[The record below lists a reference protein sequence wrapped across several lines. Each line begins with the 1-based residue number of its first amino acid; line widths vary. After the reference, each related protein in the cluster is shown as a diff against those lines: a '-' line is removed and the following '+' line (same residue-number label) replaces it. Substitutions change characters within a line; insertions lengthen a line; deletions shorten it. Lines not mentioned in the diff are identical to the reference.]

1 MLGIEPEI
9 RTRLL
14 EPHRALIVN
23 FPVRSDS
30 GEVSSFTGYRV
41 QHTLAMGPVK
51 GGVRYGP
58 GVSLGECAALAMWMT
73 FKCALLGLPFGGAK
87 GGVRCDPYRLSDG
100 ELERLTRRYASEIF
114 PVIGPD
120 RDIPAPD
127 MATGEREMAWFMDTY
142 SQQVGHPVPE
152 IVTGKPYGELGVHE
166 DPRWLGSVRWAR
178 ALPRLRTLTHPD
190 AVLDAAWQAFL
201 DVLVKQGDFG
211 TVEYD
216 REALTGW
223 ARYDEGKQV
232 LIGLMAEI
240 AAPVLEIVR
249 SEVAGVSGEVPSVQ
263 HAGLID
269 HKGRQVFPWK
279 ERIHLQV
286 AVPADPPVER
296 LRVQFLGGPGGPH
309 FTVEARYPDARPLLD
324 LDPDAGGSPELRR
337 ATDYLAGLPEPFSVE
352 RDWENYWSRVHPPA
366 QWLDAGPDVHEV
378 LLSFVRDDV
387 RVLAES
393 GIFQA
398 LPRGVEPIEQ
408 SKEPQTDE

>member
-1 MLGIEPEI
+1 MAPSHESDLRAVLKGLRRAGDEAQL
-9 RTRLL
+9 TR
-14 EPHRALIVN
+14 
-23 FPVRSDS
+23 
-30 GEVSSFTGYRV
+30 
-41 QHTLAMGPVK
+41 TLAAFAREEQFAAKMA
-51 GGVRYGP
+51 
-58 GVSLGECAALAMWMT
+58 AALLSSGGHRRVGHLGTVPQQVLCREEVTLTEKGRNRPDLIFENAREG
-73 FKCALLGLPFGGAK
+73 FYLLVELKLHSG
-87 GGVRCDPYRLSDG
+87 YG
-100 ELERLTRRYASEIF
+100 ERQLERYVEALEGRPHGA
-114 PVIGPD
+114 VL
-120 RDIPAPD
+120 A
-127 MATGEREMAWFMDTY
+127 
-142 SQQVGHPVPE
+142 
-152 IVTGKPYGELGVHE
+152 VTTTPPRYGELGVHE

-337 ATDYLAGLPEPFSVE
+337 ATDYLAGLPEPFSVG